1 MTQRP
6 SGATGAA
13 TGVLRNQRLLTD
25 SSVRAYEWELSQL
38 KFHHQA
44 ESDALS
50 IPDPG
55 PAGFDFVLPDEDP
68 AAEALWALARDFMW
82 RRALMKD
89 G

>member
-1 MTQRP
+1 MTRRP
-6 SGATGAA
+6 SGAMKILGDQGPPTG
-13 TGVLRNQRLLTD
+13 N
-25 SSVRAYEWELSQL
+25 SVRAYEWELSLL
-38 KFHHQA
+38 KFHHRA

-55 PAGFDFVLPDEDP
+55 PAGFDFVLPEDP
-68 AAEALWALARDFMW
+68 EAETLWALVRDVMW

>member
-1 MTQRP
+1 MTKRP
-6 SGATGAA
+6 SGAMGILGDQSPLTG
-13 TGVLRNQRLLTD
+13 
-25 SSVRAYEWELSQL
+25 SSVRANEWELSL
-38 KFHHQA
+38 PKFHHQA

-55 PAGFDFVLPDEDP
+55 PAGFDFVLPDQDP

>member
-6 SGATGAA
+6 SRAMGILGDQSPLTGC
-13 TGVLRNQRLLTD
+13 
-25 SSVRAYEWELSQL
+25 SVRAYEWELSLL
-38 KFHHQA
+38 KIHHQA

-68 AAEALWALARDFMW
+68 EAEVLWSLARDFMW